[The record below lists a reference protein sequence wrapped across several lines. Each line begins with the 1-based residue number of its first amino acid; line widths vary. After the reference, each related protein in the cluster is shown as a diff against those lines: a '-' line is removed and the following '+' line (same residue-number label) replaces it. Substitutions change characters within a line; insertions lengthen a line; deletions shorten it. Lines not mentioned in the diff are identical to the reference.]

1 MGNTAVNKDLNY
13 YMALP
18 YTIEVVPD
26 EGDGLW
32 FARVKQL
39 RGCMTQAESWE
50 ALYPQIR
57 EAMQLWFELAL
68 ERVRPIP
75 EPVGE
80 PG

>member
-1 MGNTAVNKDLNY
+1 MNKDLSY
-13 YMALP
+13 YMSLP

-26 EGDGLW
+26 DGDGLW
-32 FARVKQL
+32 FARVKEL
-39 RGCMTQAESWE
+39 RGCMTQAESWD

-68 ERVRPIP
+68 ERGRPIP